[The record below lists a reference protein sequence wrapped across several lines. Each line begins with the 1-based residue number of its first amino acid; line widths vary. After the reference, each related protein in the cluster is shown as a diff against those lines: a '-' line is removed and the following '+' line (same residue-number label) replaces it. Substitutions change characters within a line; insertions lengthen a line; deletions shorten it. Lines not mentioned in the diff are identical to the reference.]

1 MSGRAYSVFIGTRAL
16 DKDKELL
23 NPNNRVEGI
32 PPEETLISC
41 KYNVEVNAAGSC
53 TFVIP
58 PTHPY
63 ISQITPM
70 ITEVIVAELDNIV
83 WFGRVTDTKTDF
95 YNRLEVHCEGAYA
108 YFNDSIYP
116 YEHVYN
122 LTPAEYLAK
131 LIANHNAQVPE
142 NRQLRLAFAKT
153 DTRKVSKEISYESTM
168 SLVQNFLDD
177 YGGYIYVIMSAA
189 TGKGEVYWIDSRNL
203 ASSQTVA
210 FGKNLLNLAKTVDY
224 ADICTAILPLGADVE
239 MAVPDLD
246 EDGTQLYEDDKGKQS
261 RTQDTTHTIASTK
274 IVECPL
280 NLGMTQ
286 DTNVEPDEDGIAPIR
301 FIQSSTAAASL
312 IIDGPNVGAYGRIVR
327 TVTFNEAFDVATLRQ
342 KATTWIAS
350 QSLGG
355 VTIDISAADLRFL
368 DSTKGPFYLGMG
380 VTVNSSPH
388 GVSETLIITKIEAD
402 IVKVAK
408 KITLGR
414 LSDKTLSDI
423 AGRGENRYEVGVKMK
438 KLNSKSKVKAAD
450 SGILFIPA

>member
-1 MSGRAYSVFIGTRAL
+1 MPGRAYSVFIGTRAL
-16 DKDKELL
+16 NKDKELL

-41 KYNVEVNAAGSC
+41 KYNMEMNAAGSC
-53 TFVIP
+53 TFVMP

-153 DTRKVSKEISYESTM
+153 DTRKVSKEISYESSM
-168 SLVQNFLDD
+168 SLVQKFLDD
-177 YGGYIYVIMSAA
+177 YGGYIYVIMSAT

-210 FGKNLLNLAKTVDY
+210 FGKNLLNLQKTVDY
-224 ADICTAILPLGADVE
+224 ADICTAIMPLGADVE
-239 MAVPDLD
+239 MEIPDLD
-246 EDGTQLYEDDKGKQS
+246 ENGNQLYEDEEGNQVS
-261 RTQDTTHTIASTK
+261 AQDATHTIASTK
-274 IVECPL
+274 IVERPL

-286 DTNVEPDEDGIAPIR
+286 DANVEPDEDGIAPIR
-301 FIQSSTAAASL
+301 FIQSTTAADSL
-312 IIDGPNVGAYGRIVR
+312 IINGPNVEIYGRIVR
-327 TVTFNEAFDVATLRQ
+327 SVTFNEAFDTVTLRE
-342 KATTWIAS
+342 KATAWMAS

-355 VTIDISAADLRFL
+355 ITVEISAADLRFL
-368 DSTKGPFYLGMG
+368 DSTQGPFYLGLA
-380 VTVNSSPH
+380 VPVSSSPH
-388 GVSETLIITKIEAD
+388 GVSENLVITKIEAD
-402 IVKVAK
+402 IVKVSK

-423 AGRGENRYEVGVKMK
+423 AGRGENRYEVGVRVK
-438 KLNSKSKVKAAD
+438 KISSKKKVDAKD